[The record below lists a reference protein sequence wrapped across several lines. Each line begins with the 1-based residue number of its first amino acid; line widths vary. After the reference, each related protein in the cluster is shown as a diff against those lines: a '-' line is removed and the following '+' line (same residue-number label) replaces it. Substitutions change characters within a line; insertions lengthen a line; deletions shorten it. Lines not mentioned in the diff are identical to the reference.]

1 MSRTYRRKNY
11 NEVYYY
17 FGDEEEFNQAY
28 QASLIDFSEWLK
40 AKPKLPN
47 GFSWE
52 WIAARKI
59 YSEYSLKYDDWYD
72 DSLASLLS
80 LSERY
85 KKYAKG
91 CVTYE
96 QYVRVAKAISKTENT
111 CGSGWLSSAPSWYC
125 NQYFERP
132 MRRAVKSKLKHAY
145 KYDTFDDTVY
155 PEWINGA
162 AWSYW

>member
-17 FGDEEEFNQAY
+17 FEDEEEFNQAY

-40 AKPKLPN
+40 EKPKLPN

-52 WIAARKI
+52 WIAAEKI
-59 YSEYSLKYDDWYD
+59 YSEYKLKYDDWYD
-72 DSLASLLS
+72 NSLASLLS
-80 LSERY
+80 LSNRY
-85 KKYAKG
+85 KNYAKG

-96 QYVRVAKAISKTENT
+96 QYVRFTKAISKTENT
-111 CGSGWLSSAPSWYC
+111 CGSGWLFSVPSRYC
-125 NQYFERP
+125 NLCYERP

-162 AWSYW
+162 AWTYW